1 MDIEE
6 IKKQKIILLPVIMGL
21 CLIISAAIWSNAY
34 YNKDASNSLSVTG
47 SASKDVTS
55 DNAKF
60 SGNFFRI
67 VKISNLKGGY
77 DQMSSDLVI
86 VRDFLKAQGIDDKDV
101 TISNVSMNE
110 NYKYK
115 QNANSEKVYTL

>member
-67 VKISNLKGGY
+67 VKITV
-77 DQMSSDLVI
+77 VI
-86 VRDFLKAQGIDDKDV
+86 
-101 TISNVSMNE
+101 
-110 NYKYK
+110 
-115 QNANSEKVYTL
+115 